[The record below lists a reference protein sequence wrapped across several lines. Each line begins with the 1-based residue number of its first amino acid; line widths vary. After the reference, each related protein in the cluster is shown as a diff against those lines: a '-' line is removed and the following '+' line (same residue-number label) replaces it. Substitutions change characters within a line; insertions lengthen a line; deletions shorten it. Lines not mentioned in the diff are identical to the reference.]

1 MLNKP
6 RWNSI
11 KKILDE
17 HKVSSED
24 MPEFA
29 MLFIF
34 TALVNTLDDVDFSTV
49 LKEVREQLSTN
60 PIEGGK

>member
-17 HKVSSED
+17 HKVSPED

-29 MLFIF
+29 TLFIF
-34 TALVNTLDDVDFSTV
+34 TALVNMLDGVQFSAV
-49 LKEVREQLSTN
+49 LKEVRE
-60 PIEGGK
+60 